1 MVNWI
6 LTQNGD
12 GTVNYLMKQK
22 NCNFAGKTKFENA
35 LWMLKQGGEI
45 RASGEFPMYP
55 LTSDGVYFF
64 AGEFD
69 DQEPPEIGA
78 DGLPLLAVAEKP
90 KRKKRVERPT
100 EGRTE
105 GASADG
111 VRAAPPKAE
120 AARRARNSP
129 PSEATGERR
138 LKDVVCE

>member
-6 LTQNGD
+6 LTQNVD

-22 NCNFAGKTKFENA
+22 NCNFTGKTKFESA

-78 DGLPLLAVAEKP
+78 DGLPIPATDGKNKP
-90 KRKKRVERPT
+90 TKKKR
-100 EGRTE
+100 
-105 GASADG
+105 
-111 VRAAPPKAE
+111 
-120 AARRARNSP
+120 N
-129 PSEATGERR
+129 
-138 LKDVVCE
+138 KDVVCE

>member
-22 NCNFAGKTKFENA
+22 GCNVTGKTKFESA
-35 LWMLKQGGEI
+35 LGLLRLAKKDV
-45 RASGEFPMYP
+45 RVSAEFPEYP

-78 DGLPLLAVAEKP
+78 DGLPLPAGAEKP
-90 KRKKRVERPT
+90 KRKKRV
-100 EGRTE
+100 
-105 GASADG
+105 
-111 VRAAPPKAE
+111 
-120 AARRARNSP
+120 
-129 PSEATGERR
+129 
-138 LKDVVCE
+138 KDVVCE

>member
-22 NCNFAGKTKFENA
+22 GCNYAGKTNFESA
-35 LWMLKQGGEI
+35 LWILKHGKGEV

-78 DGLPLLAVAEKP
+78 DGLPLLAGDGTK
-90 KRKKRVERPT
+90 KGKGKKRV
-100 EGRTE
+100 
-105 GASADG
+105 
-111 VRAAPPKAE
+111 
-120 AARRARNSP
+120 
-129 PSEATGERR
+129 
-138 LKDVVCE
+138 KDVVCE

>member
-6 LTQNGD
+6 LTQNVD

-22 NCNFAGKTKFENA
+22 NCNFAGKTKFESA

-90 KRKKRVERPT
+90 KRKKRDERPT

-111 VRAAPPKAE
+111 E

-129 PSEATGERR
+129 PSGATGARR

>member
-22 NCNFAGKTKFENA
+22 NCNFAGKTKFESA

-78 DGLPLLAVAEKP
+78 DGLPLLAGAEKP
-90 KRKKRVERPT
+90 KRKKRV
-100 EGRTE
+100 
-105 GASADG
+105 
-111 VRAAPPKAE
+111 
-120 AARRARNSP
+120 
-129 PSEATGERR
+129 
-138 LKDVVCE
+138 KDEVLSM